1 MVKKIKQKL
10 SAIFTLFF
18 LMSSFLNFQIS
29 YSQAAM
35 VGPDSGTV
43 NITGQIKDVTTTNP
57 VAGAAVKLLLREPI
71 SYYQWYDYENNI
83 WMNDCVEPLVQKD
96 NRCYTELQIDI
107 TDNNGN
113 YLLENTNA
121 CNFNFDRDYYF
132 DLEFS
137 KENYIT
143 KTIEDINEI
152 CGETVIKNTLLAP
165 NDSTPDW
172 RRDIQPG
179 DILYDPYTSGIGH
192 TGLYVGDGRVI
203 EAQGNAADRSY
214 EKNKVN
220 DNPIS
225 LWDYPSRKDAYILR
239 IKNKNG
245 LSEEAM
251 SLIKN
256 NAIEFALQQVYPVAK
271 PYDWSWYQKQ
281 SDIDSPSWYC
291 SELVWAAYINQGID
305 LEYSHDPL
313 GIISPVSPDEI
324 FMDDD
329 VEVINSHLS
338 TELNTWRDY
347 VFLFVFSPVEIT
359 VTDEDGNVF
368 DKNNIGGIPGALYLE
383 DEVDA
388 NGQVRDRIILPNGNY
403 KITVTPKP
411 GANPNDT
418 YSLMMESGGQQ
429 TYLAQDVKLS
439 DIPNEPYVIDENE
452 ATVGGFSDTEEISG
466 NLYQAGTLDAVFL
479 SANNFSPTTTPSQ
492 IAAATASAQNNG
504 TLDFQYKISAEN
516 FSGGIDLCAALNF
529 QAKRNGT
536 EIYNSALTNF
546 FVATSTL
553 ETLAADNFDF
563 IASLSAGADASLQNK
578 TCFFD
583 LELKSWQTG
592 SDDEN
597 AGFNDEEILSFSISS
612 GEWSASPPAPAG
624 VVLNEFLP
632 NPQGFEYNFDFGS
645 DSDSMPKGEWVELY
659 NNDNIEHNLT
669 DWYIKDA
676 ANHKIDI
683 TNVNTN
689 LATTTI
695 SAHGWLVVYMN
706 NAILNNSED
715 TITLYDNNDTIKD
728 SYYYKGRDFLDLE
741 PTPGGENTTSTSGT
755 SSISDV
761 PDNKSFARI
770 PDGAGD
776 WVDPIPTPGGPNK
789 IEETQDIITP
799 VSAQSAAGESELENE
814 ETIEENNNP
823 SEQILEQADEPE
835 EIIEP
840 IVYEPVG
847 DTIQNPNSED
857 TLPIE
862 NPVETPAGIS
872 VEEPQPAAGEE
883 IAALPAEESATAV
896 ESPAPVSEST
906 IVE

>member
-516 FSGGIDLCAALNF
+516 FSGDNELCAALNL
-529 QAKRNGT
+529 QANRNGT
-536 EIYNSALTNF
+536 EIYNVALTNF

-553 ETLAADNFDF
+553 ATLAADNFDF

-583 LELKSWQTG
+583 LKLKSWQTG

-612 GEWSASPPAPAG
+612 GDWSATSAG
-624 VVLNEFLP
+624 VALNEFLP
-632 NPQGFEYNFDFGS
+632 DPIDD
-645 DSDSMPKGEWVELY
+645 DSAAKPNGEWVELY
-659 NNDNIEHNLT
+659 NNGDSALDLVGYYLTDLDIEH
-669 DWYIKDA
+669 
-676 ANHKIDI
+676 KIEVESCR
-683 TNVNTN
+683 TNTGG
-689 LATTTI
+689 TI
-695 SAHGWLVVYMN
+695 INAHDFLVVYRKGDGSLCTSHN
-706 NAILNNSED
+706 FSLNNDGD
-715 TITLYDNNDTIKD
+715 TLNFYDSSDVLLD
-728 SYYYKGRDFLDLE
+728 SYSYGATAE
-741 PTPGGENTTSTSGT
+741 
-755 SSISDV
+755 
-761 PDNKSFARI
+761 NKSYARI

-799 VSAQSAAGESELENE
+799 VSAQSAAGESEFENE
-814 ETIEENNNP
+814 EAIKENNNP

>member
-516 FSGGIDLCAALNF
+516 FSGDNELCAALNL
-529 QAKRNGT
+529 QANRNGT
-536 EIYNSALTNF
+536 EIYNVALTNF

-553 ETLAADNFDF
+553 ATLAADNFDF

-583 LELKSWQTG
+583 LKLKSWQTG

-612 GEWSASPPAPAG
+612 GDWSATSAG
-624 VVLNEFLP
+624 VALNEFLP
-632 NPQGFEYNFDFGS
+632 DPIDD
-645 DSDSMPKGEWVELY
+645 DSAAKPNGEWVELY
-659 NNDNIEHNLT
+659 NNGDSALDLVGYYLTDLDIEH
-669 DWYIKDA
+669 
-676 ANHKIDI
+676 KIEVESCR
-683 TNVNTN
+683 TNTGG
-689 LATTTI
+689 TI
-695 SAHGWLVVYMN
+695 INAHDFLVVYRKGDGSLCTSHN
-706 NAILNNSED
+706 FSLNNDGD
-715 TITLYDNNDTIKD
+715 TLNFYDSSDVLLD
-728 SYYYKGRDFLDLE
+728 SYSYGATAE
-741 PTPGGENTTSTSGT
+741 
-755 SSISDV
+755 
-761 PDNKSFARI
+761 NKSYARI

-799 VSAQSAAGESELENE
+799 VSAQSAAGESEFENE
-814 ETIEENNNP
+814 EAIKENNNP

-847 DTIQNPNSED
+847 DTIQNSEPENI
-857 TLPIE
+857 LPSAEEVEAE
-862 NPVETPAGIS
+862 NP
-872 VEEPQPAAGEE
+872 PAAEPEE
-883 IAALPAEESATAV
+883 IIASPVQESATAV

>member
-368 DKNNIGGIPGALYLE
+368 DKNNIGAIPGALYLE

-516 FSGGIDLCAALNF
+516 FSGDNELCAALNL
-529 QAKRNGT
+529 QANRNGT
-536 EIYNSALTNF
+536 EIYNVALTNF

-553 ETLAADNFDF
+553 ATLAADNFDF

-583 LELKSWQTG
+583 LKLKSWQTG

-612 GEWSASPPAPAG
+612 GDWSATSAG
-624 VVLNEFLP
+624 VALNEFLP
-632 NPQGFEYNFDFGS
+632 DPIDD
-645 DSDSMPKGEWVELY
+645 DSAAKPNGEWVELY
-659 NNDNIEHNLT
+659 NNGDSALDLVGYYLTDLDIEH
-669 DWYIKDA
+669 
-676 ANHKIDI
+676 KIEVESCR
-683 TNVNTN
+683 TNTGG
-689 LATTTI
+689 TI
-695 SAHGWLVVYMN
+695 INAHDFLVVYRKGDGSLCTSHN
-706 NAILNNSED
+706 FSLNNDGD
-715 TITLYDNNDTIKD
+715 TLNFYDSSDVLLD
-728 SYYYKGRDFLDLE
+728 SYSYGATAE
-741 PTPGGENTTSTSGT
+741 
-755 SSISDV
+755 
-761 PDNKSFARI
+761 NKSYARI

-799 VSAQSAAGESELENE
+799 VSAQSAAGESEFENE
-814 ETIEENNNP
+814 EAIKENNNP

-847 DTIQNPNSED
+847 DTIQNSEPENI
-857 TLPIE
+857 LPSAEEVEAE
-862 NPVETPAGIS
+862 NP
-872 VEEPQPAAGEE
+872 PAAEPEE
-883 IAALPAEESATAV
+883 IIASPVQESATAV

>member
-368 DKNNIGGIPGALYLE
+368 DKNNIGAIPGALYLE

-553 ETLAADNFDF
+553 ATLAADNFDF

-612 GEWSASPPAPAG
+612 GDWSATSAG
-624 VVLNEFLP
+624 VALNEFLP
-632 NPQGFEYNFDFGS
+632 DPIDD
-645 DSDSMPKGEWVELY
+645 DSAAKPNGEWVELY
-659 NNDNIEHNLT
+659 NNGDSALDLVGYYLTDLDIEH
-669 DWYIKDA
+669 
-676 ANHKIDI
+676 KIEVESCR
-683 TNVNTN
+683 TNTGG
-689 LATTTI
+689 TI
-695 SAHGWLVVYMN
+695 INAHDFLVVYRKGDGSLCTSHN
-706 NAILNNSED
+706 FSLNNDGD
-715 TITLYDNNDTIKD
+715 TLNFYDSSDVLLD
-728 SYYYKGRDFLDLE
+728 SYSYGATAE
-741 PTPGGENTTSTSGT
+741 
-755 SSISDV
+755 
-761 PDNKSFARI
+761 NKSYARI

-799 VSAQSAAGESELENE
+799 VSAQSAAGESEFENE
-814 ETIEENNNP
+814 EAIKENNNP

-847 DTIQNPNSED
+847 DTIQNSEPENI
-857 TLPIE
+857 LPSAEEVEAE
-862 NPVETPAGIS
+862 NP
-872 VEEPQPAAGEE
+872 PAAEPEE
-883 IAALPAEESATAV
+883 IIASPVQESATAV